1 MVRILVLALIVAQY
15 FYSYSQEL
23 GGLDSK
29 KNKTSQIETYD
40 PVIFFSATISPGKMI
55 RNGLNTT
62 YIHGFIE
69 AKDKSKISYRGDA
82 YQLISYTNHP
92 NSSLN
97 PNFLNRLMSGL
108 FSHYHKKNIDV
119 FIGLQGGLSFC
130 NFLFDPLI
138 GPYKWSYS
146 PTLSIKSGFRFFV
159 WKYANFFLETTYFHN
174 YLNNT
179 SFGSVNLN
187 EIIVSGGLGLQ
198 IERPKK
204 HKYSNIPGTPSF

>member
-1 MVRILVLALIVAQY
+1 MTLDPFISIESSRTLANGKPLFWAFSITLSLNLLICSYLKGVFFKY
-15 FYSYSQEL
+15 F
-23 GGLDSK
+23 
-29 KNKTSQIETYD
+29 
-40 PVIFFSATISPGKMI
+40 
-55 RNGLNTT
+55 
-62 YIHGFIE
+62 
-69 AKDKSKISYRGDA
+69 
-82 YQLISYTNHP
+82 
-92 NSSLN
+92 SLN

-108 FSHYHKKNIDV
+108 FSHYHKKNLDV

-130 NFLFDPLI
+130 NFLFDPLN

-187 EIIVSGGLGLQ
+187 EIIVSGGLGFQ

-204 HKYSNIPGTPSF
+204 HRYSNIPGTPSF